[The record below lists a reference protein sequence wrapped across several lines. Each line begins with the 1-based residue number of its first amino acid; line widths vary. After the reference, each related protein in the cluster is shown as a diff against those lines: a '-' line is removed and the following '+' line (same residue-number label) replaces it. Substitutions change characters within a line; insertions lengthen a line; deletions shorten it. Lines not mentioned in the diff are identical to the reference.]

1 MADSPLSTPAT
12 PTTASPLP
20 SDADFA
26 RSFSPSQ
33 DDAQLLGPQGPADDV
48 WTSTSAPGAGSAAQS
63 ADPVPAPKGK
73 EKAAKGPLKLL
84 DLPVDILK
92 EIIHQLPHTNDL
104 TSLCLCHS
112 ALHRLTIP
120 CIYSRFD
127 IVWPDESTHN
137 EPRAG
142 VDALTYGLATLVMGD
157 DCFPHQHRL
166 RLQGQTPTSLLRTA
180 ATPHPV
186 PQRRFGNYY
195 GQFTKK
201 FSLGNGPQAWVQEY
215 MITKEGGKM
224 LGTLVALAIARM
236 INLETFVWDM
246 PTGVLRDVWLA
257 LSSLAHR
264 SDGEECRL
272 ERLWIRWHDNTI
284 DAPVP
289 PPAPPMILNNQNLP
303 PPPNTTHPSGLGTVH
318 APVVVVPPYPST
330 SMSALDRVEHPT
342 FSVIPALKS
351 LSVLDIDELPY
362 LDEMS
367 ILIARSQKKLREL
380 RIGIAAHA
388 QQRDWV
394 NVWEGEGLQQVD
406 YSTTSTAA
414 CSIGEKRLG
423 GVLGILVGR
432 IHNMRHSEESPAQKS
447 ATGVTERPVEAT
459 PTKSA
464 ASQPLPSIASLSLHE
479 RETDQDVDHFG
490 NPMDD
495 TSIAEGV
502 TLFSDDQPVG
512 AEQSPQST
520 RPEKS
525 NSKAYTASSPQS
537 QSKPE
542 HGSSQDPAEP
552 PLTGKLKLEVLELER
567 VPLSVPVLRRAFDW
581 SMLSTLT
588 LLHCSNHEQL
598 WKILRR
604 TYTPRSPYPGSP
616 SSSKAY
622 KASFTLR
629 SEYQLNLKRIHTN
642 TVSPSL
648 ISFLKETLAPNSLE
662 VLFLQEGRSYSSPVT
677 VDAIYKGPLKRHRAS
692 LKKLMID
699 SGEKGPDGHPTT
711 SSRWRRWMLNREILT
726 FITSG
731 RMNNLRELAVSID
744 YKDWHHF
751 LQRLPYIPHI
761 RSLYIPYIADHAH
774 GSNIDPRE
782 LAYQILDIVHLR
794 PEIELCYM
802 GLSTKCFEILENRPS
817 NYDLRHEG
825 MHNDGSGSAYA
836 THDPMLSDDE
846 SEATE
851 DEDDDSMDESAA
863 APGGDETE
871 SDVSDDAE
879 GESDDESFIHDSQ
892 KGPKLRR
899 LNKLEE
905 EAIVER
911 ILEESARGFAPTKA
925 DVRAIADK
933 LLHERES
940 NLTGKNWVDNF
951 VKRTPEIYNRE
962 WVTAIQD
969 VGALGRWIPPFVVFA
984 GKVLINVWFENLPA
998 DWVFEV
1004 SPNSWTNNQLGIAW
1018 LEHFD
1023 THIKRHTVGGYRLL
1037 IIDGYESHCSVE
1049 FQDLCKEKNIVLLC
1063 MPAHSSH
1070 LLQLLDVA
1078 CFSPLKRKYG
1088 DAVLGLARNRTNYI
1102 SKETFLPAFKAA
1114 FE

>member
-1 MADSPLSTPAT
+1 MADSPLSLPGS
-12 PTTASPLP
+12 PRTASPWTQTP
-20 SDADFA
+20 
-26 RSFSPSQ
+26 PQ
-33 DDAQLLGPQGPADDV
+33 DDAHTTGIQGEADV
-48 WTSTSAPGAGSAAQS
+48 ARTSVSVPSAASAPPSAEQEK
-63 ADPVPAPKGK
+63 APKGK
-73 EKAAKGPLKLL
+73 AKAAKGPLRLL
-84 DLPVDILK
+84 DLPVDVLK

-104 TSLCLCHS
+104 TSLCLSHS

-157 DCFPHQHRL
+157 DCFPHQNRL
-166 RLQGQTPTSLLRTA
+166 RLQGHTPTALVRSA
-180 ATPHPV
+180 ATPYPV

-236 INLETFVWDM
+236 VNLETFVWDM

-257 LSSLAHR
+257 LSSLAYR
-264 SDGEECRL
+264 CDGDECRL
-272 ERLWIRWHDNTI
+272 DRLWIRWHDNTI

-303 PPPNTTHPSGLGTVH
+303 PPPNTTHPSGFGTVQ
-318 APVVVVPPYPST
+318 APIVVVPPYAPS
-330 SMSALDRVEHPT
+330 SISALDRVEHPT
-342 FSVIPALKS
+342 FSAIPALKC

-380 RIGIAAHA
+380 RVGIAPHA

-394 NVWEGEGLQQVD
+394 TVWEGEGLQQVD
-406 YSTTSTAA
+406 YNATTTAA
-414 CSIGEKRLG
+414 SSIGEKRLG

-432 IHNMRHSEESPAQKS
+432 IHNMRHSEELQPQKS
-447 ATGVTERPVEAT
+447 GAAGVAEHSVEAT
-459 PTKSA
+459 PVKAA
-464 ASQPLPSIASLSLHE
+464 ASLPLPSIASLSLHE
-479 RETDQDVDHFG
+479 RDVEQDVDHFG
-490 NPMDD
+490 NPMEES
-495 TSIAEGV
+495 SITEGISLFNANQSVGEQV
-502 TLFSDDQPVG
+502 TQPASTEKPPSKLFATPPPPS
-512 AEQSPQST
+512 ET
-520 RPEKS
+520 RD
-525 NSKAYTASSPQS
+525 ASQ
-537 QSKPE
+537 E
-542 HGSSQDPAEP
+542 TGEP
-552 PLTGKLKLEVLELER
+552 LLNGKLKLEVLELER
-567 VPLSVPVLRRAFDW
+567 VPLSVAVLRRAFDW
-581 SMLSTLT
+581 SILSTLT

-604 TYTPRSPYPGSP
+604 TYTPRSAYPGSP

-622 KASFTLR
+622 KASYTLR

-662 VLFLQEGRSYSSPVT
+662 VLFLQEGRSYSSTVT
-677 VDAIYKGPLKRHRAS
+677 VDAIYRGPMRRHRAS

-699 SGEKGPDGHPTT
+699 SGEKGPDGHTTT
-711 SSRWRRWMLNREILT
+711 SSRWKRWMLNREILT

-731 RMNNLRELAVSID
+731 RMSSLRELAVSID

-761 RSLYIPYIADHAH
+761 RSLYIPFIADHAH

-817 NYDLRHEG
+817 NYDLRHDG
-825 MHNDGSGSAYA
+825 THADGSGSGYGA
-836 THDPMLSDDE
+836 HDAMLSDDE

-851 DEDDDSMDESAA
+851 DEDEDELDEGVVAPATDD
-863 APGGDETE
+863 TE
-871 SDVSDDAE
+871 SEASDDIDV
-879 GESDDESFIHDSQ
+879 ESDDESIIQDSQ
-892 KGPKLRR
+892 RGPKLRVR
-899 LNKLEE
+899 EILFYEE
-905 EAIVER
+905 RVEAFR
-911 ILEESARGFAPTKA
+911 RRHG
-925 DVRAIADK
+925 
-933 LLHERES
+933 
-940 NLTGKNWVDNF
+940 
-951 VKRTPEIYNRE
+951 
-962 WVTAIQD
+962 
-969 VGALGRWIPPFVVFA
+969 
-984 GKVLINVWFENLPA
+984 VLRP
-998 DWVFEV
+998 
-1004 SPNSWTNNQLGIAW
+1004 
-1018 LEHFD
+1018 
-1023 THIKRHTVGGYRLL
+1023 
-1037 IIDGYESHCSVE
+1037 
-1049 FQDLCKEKNIVLLC
+1049 
-1063 MPAHSSH
+1063 
-1070 LLQLLDVA
+1070 
-1078 CFSPLKRKYG
+1078 
-1088 DAVLGLARNRTNYI
+1088 
-1102 SKETFLPAFKAA
+1102 
-1114 FE
+1114 

>member
-1 MADSPLSTPAT
+1 MADSPLSSTQAPPAAAPGTPRT
-12 PTTASPLP
+12 ESPLP
-20 SDADFA
+20 SGGHPVG
-26 RSFSPSQ
+26 SLSP
-33 DDAQLLGPQGPADDV
+33 PPDDV
-48 WTSTSAPGAGSAAQS
+48 HTAMGMQTQPEGVRTSASAVGAPASAEQQDMA
-63 ADPVPAPKGK
+63 AKGK
-73 EKAAKGPLKLL
+73 EKAAKAPLSLL
-84 DLPVDILK
+84 GLPMDILK

-157 DCFPHQHRL
+157 DCFPHQHRR
-166 RLQGQTPTSLLRTA
+166 RLQGHTPTSLLRTA
-180 ATPHPV
+180 ATPYPV

-224 LGTLVALAIARM
+224 LGTLVALAVARM

-272 ERLWIRWHDNTI
+272 DRLWIRWHDNTI

-289 PPAPPMILNNQNLP
+289 PPAPPMMLNNQNLP
-303 PPPNTTHPSGLGTVH
+303 PPPNTTHPSGLGTVQ
-318 APVVVVPPYPST
+318 APVVVLPPYAPS

-342 FSVIPALKS
+342 FSAIPALKS

-394 NVWEGEGLQQVD
+394 TVWEGHGLQQVD
-406 YSTTSTAA
+406 YNATTTAA

-432 IHNMRHSEESPAQKS
+432 IHNMRHSEELHPRKS
-447 ATGVTERPVEAT
+447 FTTGIPERAIDAT
-459 PTKSA
+459 PVKSA
-464 ASQPLPSIASLSLHE
+464 ASLPLPSIASLSLHE
-479 RETDQDVDHFG
+479 RDPEQDVDHFG
-490 NPMDD
+490 NPMDE
-495 TSIAEGV
+495 TSITEGV
-502 TLFSDDQPVG
+502 SLFNESY
-512 AEQSPQST
+512 SPGVEPTIHVANPGKPAS
-520 RPEKS
+520 KS
-525 NSKAYTASSPQS
+525 YAPSRACDETFHSRDSSRGPS
-537 QSKPE
+537 
-542 HGSSQDPAEP
+542 EP
-552 PLTGKLKLEVLELER
+552 LLTGKLKLEVLELER
-567 VPLSVPVLRRAFDW
+567 VPLSVPVLRKAFDW
-581 SMLSTLT
+581 SVLSTLT

-604 TYTPRSPYPGSP
+604 TYTPRSAYPGSP

-622 KASFTLR
+622 KASYTLR

-662 VLFLQEGRSYSSPVT
+662 VLFLQESRSYSSTVT
-677 VDAIYKGPLKRHRAS
+677 VDAIYKGPIRRHRAS

-699 SGEKGPDGHPTT
+699 SGEKGPDGHTTT
-711 SSRWRRWMLNREILT
+711 SSRWKRWMLNREILT

-731 RMNNLRELAVSID
+731 RMNSLRELAVSID

-761 RSLYIPYIADHAH
+761 RSLYIPFIADHAH

-817 NYDLRHEG
+817 NYDLRHDG
-825 MHNDGSGSAYA
+825 MHADGSGSAYA
-836 THDPMLSDDE
+836 AHDAMLSDDE
-846 SEATE
+846 SEEATE
-851 DEDDDSMDESAA
+851 DEDEDELDDGPVV
-863 APGGDETE
+863 PGGDETE
-871 SDVSDDAE
+871 SEASDDVDV
-879 GESDDESFIHDSQ
+879 ESDDESLMQDAQ
-892 KGPKLRR
+892 KGPKLRVR
-899 LNKLEE
+899 EILFYEE
-905 EAIVER
+905 RVEAFR
-911 ILEESARGFAPTKA
+911 RRHG
-925 DVRAIADK
+925 
-933 LLHERES
+933 
-940 NLTGKNWVDNF
+940 
-951 VKRTPEIYNRE
+951 
-962 WVTAIQD
+962 
-969 VGALGRWIPPFVVFA
+969 
-984 GKVLINVWFENLPA
+984 VLRP
-998 DWVFEV
+998 
-1004 SPNSWTNNQLGIAW
+1004 
-1018 LEHFD
+1018 
-1023 THIKRHTVGGYRLL
+1023 
-1037 IIDGYESHCSVE
+1037 
-1049 FQDLCKEKNIVLLC
+1049 
-1063 MPAHSSH
+1063 
-1070 LLQLLDVA
+1070 
-1078 CFSPLKRKYG
+1078 
-1088 DAVLGLARNRTNYI
+1088 
-1102 SKETFLPAFKAA
+1102 
-1114 FE
+1114 